1 MKLGVEQ
8 PRKAILD
15 RGRRTGVIVHQMGVR
30 DALRF
35 LARTKCRGLG
45 VLEQGVIVAVNPPFA
60 PRTLIHTEGRVRGVF
75 HVPGSNRFQGL
86 FVVWNLTGGMFRGS
100 GRRKVAA

>member
-60 PRTLIHTEGRVRGVF
+60 PRTLIHTEGQYGVSF
-75 HVPGSNRFQGL
+75 TYQAATVFKGFL
-86 FVVWNLTGGMFRGS
+86 LS
-100 GRRKVAA
+100 GI